1 MAIEVL
7 KSEPVCFT
15 IGDTVSWTRFE
26 TDYLPPDW
34 KLVYGFS
41 GPTRFTIDSAQDGSN
56 HKTTMPT
63 AGISPG
69 DYVWTVRAET
79 VEEELGSGDPA
90 LSITIGRGR
99 MRAVPDL
106 TVPDAEL
113 DAAEARLALVESAYT
128 GLSNGGFTSVSVDGV
143 AFSRGQI
150 TDLKS
155 SVMFARREVERLRA
169 NRRILLGEGGDNLF
183 LTRFRT

>member
-7 KSEPVCFT
+7 KNEPICFT

-26 TDYLPPDW
+26 SDYLPPNW

-41 GPTRFTIDSAQDGSN
+41 GPTRFQIESVQDGTK

-63 AGISPG
+63 RGINPG

-79 VEEELGSGDPA
+79 VEAYLGSGDPA
-90 LSITIGRGR
+90 QSITVGRGR
-99 MRAVPDL
+99 MRAIPDL
-106 TVPDAEL
+106 TVPDTEL
-113 DAAEARLALVESAYT
+113 DAAEARLAMVESAYT
-128 GLSNGGFTSVSVDGV
+128 GLSNGGFTSVSVDGI
-143 AFSRGQI
+143 AFSRGQ
-150 TDLKS
+150 TSDLKQTL
-155 SVMFARREVERLRA
+155 MFARREVERLRA
-169 NRRILLGEGGDNLF
+169 ARRQLLGQGDSGLF